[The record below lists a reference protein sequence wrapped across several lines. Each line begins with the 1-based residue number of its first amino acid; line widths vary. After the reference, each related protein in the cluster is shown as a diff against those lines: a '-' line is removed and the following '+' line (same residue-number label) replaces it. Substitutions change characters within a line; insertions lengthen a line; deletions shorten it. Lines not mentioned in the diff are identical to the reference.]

1 MKVYVVDNGGQ
12 WTHREWRVLRCLGV
26 ETRMVPNTTP
36 FGELKGL
43 DGLVLSGGAPN
54 VACDG
59 SRMGNGAE
67 YIDRAEYPVLGIC
80 AGMQFMCQRFGSE
93 VGPADTPE
101 FGEVELK
108 VSDHSDLF
116 RGLPD
121 EFIAWGSHNDEVKSV
136 PAGFR
141 VTASSPSCGIEA
153 VACVDRPLYG
163 VQFHPEVENTQ
174 HGSEMFRNFLGIIAA
189 QRRRGSRMEGSG
201 KPAPEGRQAI
211 SVPAGDLLELAD
223 DLPDLG
229 PRVQRYVR
237 VVCEIVEDVDRGGGA
252 HVERVLRVEHPG
264 LRLLGAPPDVLGDGG
279 VLGEDVHR
287 VRSLFD
293 AVVGHLITC
302 RAGVSGGV
310 ELLLELVA
318 DLAEEVLEVGG
329 LEFPLAAHVALNP
342 DDEVVVVLEKL
353 DVAQTVFHKHTS
365 CAIGVLS
372 APRIKRLSGLPF
384 LHLRCTKE
392 ARHAKVYL

>member
-36 FGELKGL
+36 FGELKDL

-80 AGMQFMCQRFGSE
+80 AGMQLMCQRFGSE

-174 HGSEMFRNFLGIIAA
+174 HGSEMFRNFLGIIVA
-189 QRRRGSRMEGSG
+189 QRRRGSRREGSG
-201 KPAPEGRQAI
+201 KSAPEGRQAT
-211 SVPAGDLLELAD
+211 
-223 DLPDLG
+223 
-229 PRVQRYVR
+229 Q
-237 VVCEIVEDVDRGGGA
+237 
-252 HVERVLRVEHPG
+252 
-264 LRLLGAPPDVLGDGG
+264 
-279 VLGEDVHR
+279 
-287 VRSLFD
+287 
-293 AVVGHLITC
+293 
-302 RAGVSGGV
+302 
-310 ELLLELVA
+310 
-318 DLAEEVLEVGG
+318 
-329 LEFPLAAHVALNP
+329 FPLAICSSWLMICQIWVLACRGMFASFARSSRMLIAEAARTSSASFVSSTLAFASWAPLLMFLGTEVSSARMSIASVACLMR
-342 DDEVVVVLEKL
+342 
-353 DVAQTVFHKHTS
+353 
-365 CAIGVLS
+365 LS
-372 APRIKRLSGLPF
+372 AI
-384 LHLRCTKE
+384 
-392 ARHAKVYL
+392 